1 MDKKWTKNSFLCF
14 LYVQVSEGE
23 ILQEKTEYT
32 ISYKNNKNAGI
43 AQITVLGKGNYK
55 GKATQTFIIERIDL
69 GKDTQNAVSVTVSTA
84 IATGKKLKPQVTV
97 TWNGKKLKEKKDYI
111 LSYDANITS
120 ALADSYDIAISGTG
134 NYTGSITRKFHV
146 KPKGTLLLN
155 SAKVT
160 GLAKSYPYQ
169 NTEPNT
175 KLETDLAN
183 LTVKVGKT
191 TLAQGKDY
199 TVRTKNTDAVGMG
212 TLIIEPAQGNRF
224 LQTRTPSATPTAQNR
239 EKPP

>member
-1 MDKKWTKNSFLCF
+1 M
-14 LYVQVSEGE
+14 
-23 ILQEKTEYT
+23 
-32 ISYKNNKNAGI
+32 
-43 AQITVLGKGNYK
+43 
-55 GKATQTFIIERIDL
+55 
-69 GKDTQNAVSVTVSTA
+69 
-84 IATGKKLKPQVTV
+84 
-97 TWNGKKLKEKKDYI
+97 
-111 LSYDANITS
+111 
-120 ALADSYDIAISGTG
+120 ADSYDIAISGTG

-212 TLIIEPAQGNRF
+212 TLIIEPAQGNGF